1 MAEKKAKES
10 VDTAEEDAFLEKM
23 NAVTNLQLMYQFVRD
38 RKLKMAEEKANAK
51 EHAFFEKIKAVIR

>member
-23 NAVTNLQLMYQFVRD
+23 NAATTLQRMYQVAKD
-38 RKLKMAEEKANAK
+38 RLSKMAEEKAKAK
-51 EHAFFEKIKAVIR
+51 EDEVFEKMKAMIR